1 MKQITRGYCL
11 VWTQGSAASGQRAF
25 PFGRLRKPTFY
36 GMYWLCMSQCM
47 YGFDPGLAAF
57 SLCFLLFRLLYIL
70 FCVSFFFFCLS
81 VFLYSQLLHI
91 AWRLPPKPA
100 TTTNDNSNIMKQ
112 NKHND
117 GCSKKSKKDNKKR
130 KTETKKQNIEK
141 NNSKSNSKN
150 NTTTATATAA
160 AAATTT
166 TPTITTSKTVQIT
179 PSERH
184 QEPHDSNDT
193 NSKVES
199 RGTSF
204 ACLWE

>member
-1 MKQITRGYCL
+1 
-11 VWTQGSAASGQRAF
+11 
-25 PFGRLRKPTFY
+25 
-36 GMYWLCMSQCM
+36 MSQCM
-47 YGFDPGLAAF
+47 YGFWSWFSCFF
-57 SLCFLLFRLLYIL
+57 SLLFAFPLIIYIYILL
-70 FCVSFFFFCLS
+70 FCVSFFFF
-81 VFLYSQLLHI
+81 LLI
-91 AWRLPPKPA
+91 GFSPFPA
-100 TTTNDNSNIMKQ
+100 FTHCMALAAKTGHHHNFDNSNIMKQ

-117 GCSKKSKKDNKKR
+117 GYSKKSKKDNKKR

-150 NTTTATATAA
+150 NTTSATA

-166 TPTITTSKTVQIT
+166 TTITTSKTVQIT

-193 NSKVES
+193 NSKVDS